1 MEDKKDIIVE
11 ADEIQA
17 NSSNAE
23 PLAKR
28 IYTMKAFQS
37 SYQPETITWDSVGDK
52 VNYNANGAITSD
64 QWVRQG
70 IYLCSSDQFGGPGFF
85 LTDYDGFYDL
95 PAYGS
100 MFFKAVMCKLGLK
113 VMVPPYSTFLA
124 VINIDRTVYKEG
136 DGDSSAWLG
145 MASGECNKCNTI
157 SENNCE
163 VNGGWTGIPIEDGY
177 YTYMGRSYQIDEMR
191 PCVYKTWS
199 ISNRYSEK
207 EVRASLNPIYL
218 MNMMELPQ
226 KHATYMGYVDKYHFS
241 REEFSISYTA
251 YVWYDGDYDVGGFDE
266 KKATRIE
273 LMSRERTGY
282 IMKGWLDPL
291 INVLY
296 PAGGA
301 YRQRRGAKLEGQW
314 IEDGMP
320 AA

>member
-136 DGDSSAWLG
+136 DGDSSAWLPG
-145 MASGECNKCNTI
+145 NVTNVIQSVRIIAKLM
-157 SENNCE
+157 
-163 VNGGWTGIPIEDGY
+163 EDGPAFRLR
-177 YTYMGRSYQIDEMR
+177 MGIIHIWVDRIKLMR
-191 PCVYKTWS
+191 CAHVY
-199 ISNRYSEK
+199 I
-207 EVRASLNPIYL
+207 
-218 MNMMELPQ
+218 
-226 KHATYMGYVDKYHFS
+226 
-241 REEFSISYTA
+241 
-251 YVWYDGDYDVGGFDE
+251 
-266 KKATRIE
+266 
-273 LMSRERTGY
+273 
-282 IMKGWLDPL
+282 
-291 INVLY
+291 
-296 PAGGA
+296 
-301 YRQRRGAKLEGQW
+301 RRGQSVIGIRKKK
-314 IEDGMP
+314 
-320 AA
+320 